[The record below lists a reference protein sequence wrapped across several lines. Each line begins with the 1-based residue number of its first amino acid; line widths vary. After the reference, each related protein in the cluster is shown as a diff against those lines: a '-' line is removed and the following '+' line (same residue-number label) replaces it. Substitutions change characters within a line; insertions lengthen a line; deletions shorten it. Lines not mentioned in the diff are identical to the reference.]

1 MGVYKYEK
9 FNINDCYKDY
19 DSNSNHFSL
28 SHRQYLLII
37 KTYLR
42 IYCYELFFLPYPVYF
57 FFGGKLTKN
66 RIPGKVVKSKL
77 KSQNNKLISLND
89 SVGFSWYD
97 RPFPK
102 FREFTFKKLV
112 KIVRNWRLFQFW
124 IFSNFD
130 IWFWINKICWSRC
143 IICYTLRIK
152 TSILLRDYID
162 CFLTRKSS

>member
-9 FNINDCYKDY
+9 FNVNDCYNDY
-19 DSNSNHFSL
+19 DSTSNHFSL
-28 SHRQYLLII
+28 SRVEYKIII
-37 KTYLR
+37 KTFLR
-42 IYCYELFFLPYPVYF
+42 IYCYELFFLSYPIYF

-112 KIVRNWRLFQFW
+112 GKTGALTMIQREWMK
-124 IFSNFD
+124 SND
-130 IWFWINKICWSRC
+130 VGLLP
-143 IICYTLRIK
+143 TLRELNK
-152 TSILLRDYID
+152 TKRNDYFRD
-162 CFLTRKSS
+162 L